1 MNFKTFVTSEKNDF
15 KIVEIVEKRV
25 YLTVT
30 EILKEELVSF
40 IEQGN
45 TKLIIDLN
53 RVVVMNSAGLGVLIL
68 VRDLMKK
75 RNGVVKLVNLQPL
88 LADIFNRMKLNILFD
103 VFDSIDAALK
113 AD

>member
-1 MNFKTFVTSEKNDF
+1 MNFKTFVTSEKNDY
-15 KIVEIVEKRV
+15 KVVEIVEKRV

-45 TKLIIDLN
+45 NKLIIDLN

-68 VRDLMKK
+68 VRDMMQK
-75 RNGVVKLVNLQPL
+75 RGGVVKLVNLQPL
-88 LADIFNRMKLNILFD
+88 LADIFNRMKLNILFE
-103 VFDSIDAALK
+103 VFDSIETALAAE
-113 AD
+113 

>member
-1 MNFKTFVTSEKNDF
+1 MNFKTFVTSEKNDYI
-15 KIVEIVEKRV
+15 IVEIVEKRV

-30 EILKEELVSF
+30 EILKEELVSL

-45 TKLIIDLN
+45 NKIIIDLN

-68 VRDLMKK
+68 IRDLMKK
-75 RNGVVKLVNLQPL
+75 RNGVVKLINLQPL

-103 VFDSIDAALK
+103 IFDSLEAAL
-113 AD
+113 ATE

>member
-1 MNFKTFVTSEKNDF
+1 MNYKTFVTSENGEY

-45 TKLIIDLN
+45 NKLIIDLN

-68 VRDLMKK
+68 VRDIMSK
-75 RNGVVKLVNLQPL
+75 RNGVVKLANLPPL
-88 LADIFNRMKLNILFD
+88 
-103 VFDSIDAALK
+103 
-113 AD
+113 